1 MEIENIINDKL
12 KDVEKFIFQNRE
24 KFVNANPF
32 PFIIIDD
39 FFSKEFLNEVLNQ
52 FPNLTEQKKT
62 TNYDNKNE
70 VKFANN
76 QYKNFPNNIKKLFDF
91 LNSDFFLNFLQ
102 RITNIQEKLIPDF
115 ELNGGGLH
123 EIKKGGLLKI
133 HSDFNKHPSLDLDRR
148 LNVLIYLNKDW
159 KEEYGGH
166 LEFWDKEMTSCREK
180 VLPIFNKMVIFSTT
194 DNSNHGHPD
203 PLNCPDNMSRKSIA
217 TYYYTKG
224 RPVNEIDKMFSKNTT
239 YFKDRLGQNNETDQN
254 SGTLKRFLRSLNI
267 YQNIKKFEKKL
278 FRTGRSKK
286 KRENQDD

>member
-12 KDVEKFIFQNRE
+12 KDVEKFIFQNKER
-24 KFVNANPF
+24 FINANPF

-102 RITNIQEKLIPDF
+102 RITSIQEKLIPDF

-203 PLNCPDNMSRKSIA
+203 PLNCPNNMSRKSIA

-224 RPVNEIDKMFSKNTT
+224 RPINEIDKMFSKNTT

>member
-39 FFSKEFLNEVLNQ
+39 FFSKEFLNDVLNQ
-52 FPNLTEQKKT
+52 FPNLAEQKKT

-254 SGTLKRFLRSLNI
+254 SGTFKRFLRSLNI

-286 KRENQDD
+286 KRENKDD

>member
-1 MEIENIINDKL
+1 MEIKNIINDKL
-12 KDVEKFIFQNRE
+12 KDVEKFIFQNKER
-24 KFVNANPF
+24 FLNANPF

-39 FFSKEFLNEVLNQ
+39 FFSKEFLNDVLNQ
-52 FPNLTEQKKT
+52 FPNLAEQKKT

-76 QYKNFPNNIKKLFDF
+76 QYKNFPNNIKRLFDF

-102 RITNIQEKLIPDF
+102 RITSIQEKLITDF

-133 HSDFNKHPSLDLDRR
+133 HSDFNKHPNLDLDRR

-203 PLNCPDNMSRKSIA
+203 PLNCPNNMSRKSIA

-224 RPVNEIDKMFSKNTT
+224 RPINEIDKMFSKNTT
-239 YFKDRLGQNNETDQN
+239 YFKNRLGQNNETDQN